1 MEIDRINCNIYDQR
15 GGFRKSIRTRILK
28 NNKGARPPI
37 DAVTFDSSLSINP
50 GLQQK
55 QEQQF
60 LAAYVNSLSDEEVN
74 RKMRDFKN
82 SFDEI
87 DDALI
92 EKLIMEEL

>member
-1 MEIDRINCNIYDQR
+1 MEINRINSNLYDQR

-28 NNKGARPPI
+28 NSKDARPPI

-50 GLQQK
+50 ELQQK

-60 LAAYVNSLSDEEVN
+60 LEAYVNSLSDEEVN
-74 RKMRDFKN
+74 HKMRDYKN

-87 DDALI
+87 EDALI
-92 EKLIMEEL
+92 EKLIMEAL